1 MDAEKPL
8 FIPLKGEFF
17 DAFERGD
24 KTTEYRPYGK
34 RWNEVVC
41 RIGRPVV
48 LSRGYGKQ
56 RRMVGRITGFGT
68 SWKVT
73 QGADW
78 QACYGNAD
86 LLAACIGIE
95 VDRYATPKCVDE

>member
-1 MDAEKPL
+1 
-8 FIPLKGEFF
+8 
-17 DAFERGD
+17 
-24 KTTEYRPYGK
+24 
-34 RWNEVVC
+34 
-41 RIGRPVV
+41 
-48 LSRGYGKQ
+48 
-56 RRMVGRITGFGT
+56 MVGRITGFGT

-95 VDRYATPKCVDE
+95 VDRYASPNGAANTEKGN